1 MLAYGVIS
9 ELSMD
14 DASMRYGMSTQL
26 APSQAM
32 QLGVRILQASSMEL
46 AQLVRQQIEANP
58 MLEEVSGITMANGD
72 DSAWED
78 EFTDDFAD
86 PLSVEYDRGLAEKR
100 DFVYQSIEAPES
112 LQAHLA
118 DQAEKSGLEGR
129 AKDALFLLIDALDE
143 RGFFVESPES
153 IEDRECLSMQV
164 MQNALD
170 TLRDMDPPG
179 VGARDLQDSLMLQL
193 ERRGQKVSAA
203 YRLVQKC
210 WTELI
215 KHKYDEAKRKLSIS
229 DEALD
234 EALETIRSLNPD
246 PGALW
251 SPNRNPQIQPDLV
264 IAESE
269 FGEWE
274 ITPLTDHL
282 PKLEMNSQYM
292 EMMAEGSQMK
302 ETRQFLRKAYRE
314 GKDLINALA
323 IRQETI
329 LKLAHFIFQRQ
340 KDFFEHGPAHLKAM
354 TMEDAAEALEV
365 HISTVSRACRD
376 KYISCKWGLREMRS
390 FFSAG
395 VAGHGST
402 ADEQGESMAA
412 GAVQQLLKQLIDSE
426 NPAKPLS
433 DAKLVEEL
441 KAQGVEIAR
450 RTVAKYR
457 DQMKILP
464 ASLRR
469 SR

>member
-1 MLAYGVIS
+1 
-9 ELSMD
+9 MD
-14 DASMRYGMSTQL
+14 DASMQYGMSHRL
-26 APSQAM
+26 APTQAM

-58 MLEEVSGITMANGD
+58 MLEEVIGTVEPNVGD
-72 DSAWED
+72 SDWAD
-78 EFTDDFAD
+78 EFSDDLAD
-86 PLSVEYDRGLAEKR
+86 SLSVEYDRKADEKR
-100 DFVYQSIEAPES
+100 DFIYQSIEAPES

-129 AKDALFLLIDALDE
+129 TKEALFLLIDALDE
-143 RGFFVESPES
+143 RGFFIESPES
-153 IEDRECLSMQV
+153 IEDRECLSIQV
-164 MQNALD
+164 MQQALE

-179 VGARDLQDSLMLQL
+179 VGARDLQDSLMIQL

-210 WTELI
+210 WSELI
-215 KHKYDEAKRKLSIS
+215 KHKYDDAKRKLSIS
-229 DEALD
+229 DEVLD

-246 PGALW
+246 PGASW
-251 SPNRNPQIQPDLV
+251 APNRNPQIQPDLIIV
-264 IAESE
+264 ESE

-292 EMMAEGSQMK
+292 EMMAEGNQMK

-329 LKLAHFIFQRQ
+329 LKLAQFIFERQ
-340 KDFFEHGPAHLKAM
+340 KDYFVYGPTHLKSM
-354 TMEDAAEALEV
+354 TMEEASEALEV

-376 KYISCKWGLREMRS
+376 KYISCKWGMREMRS
-390 FFSAG
+390 FFSSG
-395 VAGHGST
+395 VVGHSSNPE
-402 ADEQGESMAA
+402 EQGENMAA

-441 KAQGVEIAR
+441 KAKGVEIAR